1 MTKVTRLTIN
11 DGSGAQ
17 NRRIHLREISDDL
30 EAPLETVGQ
39 DLRTARLRRGDDLAA
54 ISRVLKIRRDHLEAL
69 EEDRLEALPGRA
81 YAVGFVRSYAEYLG
95 LDAAQCVERYKLEI
109 AGRSDNITPVHVIEE
124 DEHRRLPQG
133 WVIVAGV
140 VLLLLAYGAYRLVV
154 SADEMLTQP
163 VTPAPPQAAITK
175 KSVVATSP
183 VIPAA
188 NPTGITGSATPV
200 GPTGNTATIGNQPA
214 GAVPMTGAPTGTIA
228 GSVPPQ
234 QQVIANGTPR
244 PNTFA
249 QPNQATVLPG
259 PQVAALPPG
268 QIFGAQN
275 RNPRLILRVHV
286 ATRILVQGPKKA
298 VFINRTLKPGDTYQV
313 PNMVGLTLTTPNG
326 GAVELDLDGQAMGF
340 AGHDQQMTEAL
351 SLDPQSIVDRYNR
364 Q

>member
-39 DLRTARLRRGDDLAA
+39 DLRTARLRRGDDLASV
-54 ISRVLKIRRDHLEAL
+54 SRVLKIRRDHLEAL

-95 LDAAQCVERYKLEI
+95 LDPAQCVERYKLEI

-124 DEHRRLPQG
+124 NENRRLPQG

-140 VLLLLAYGAYRLVV
+140 VLVLLAYGAYRLVV

-163 VTPAPPQAAITK
+163 VTPAPPQAAVTK
-175 KSVVATSP
+175 KTAEAKLPPSYSADSSVVTGG
-183 VIPAA
+183 AA
-188 NPTGITGSATPV
+188 STTPMGANASNGAGPFGSV
-200 GPTGNTATIGNQPA
+200 SGTAEPGA
-214 GAVPMTGAPTGTIA
+214 GAPGSGPSAPT
-228 GSVPPQ
+228 Q
-234 QQVIANGTPR
+234 QQQMTSIVPTPGGV
-244 PNTFA
+244 A
-249 QPNQATVLPG
+249 QPPI
-259 PQVAALPPG
+259 QVVALPPG
-268 QIFGAQN
+268 QIYGAQN
-275 RNPRLILRVHV
+275 RNPRVILRLHSP
-286 ATRILVQGPKKA
+286 TRILVQGPKKA

-313 PNMVGLTLTTPNG
+313 PNMVGITLTTPNG

-340 AGHDQQMTEAL
+340 AGRDQQMTEAL

>member
-39 DLRTARLRRGDDLAA
+39 DLRTARLRRGDDLASV
-54 ISRVLKIRRDHLEAL
+54 SRILKIRREHLEAL

-163 VTPAPPQAAITK
+163 VTPAPPQAAVTK
-175 KSVVATSP
+175 KSVEAKPEVS
-183 VIPAA
+183 PAA
-188 NPTGITGSATPV
+188 NSPGAQMSTVPATPA
-200 GPTGNTATIGNQPA
+200 GNTATTVNQSPASPPTTAAAPA
-214 GAVPMTGAPTGTIA
+214 GVARPTQTPPNGTSALVPGGQAAVP
-228 GSVPPQ
+228 
-234 QQVIANGTPR
+234 
-244 PNTFA
+244 
-249 QPNQATVLPG
+249 PG

-268 QIFGAQN
+268 QVYGAQN
-275 RNPRLILRVHV
+275 RNPRVILRVHT

-340 AGHDQQMTEAL
+340 AGQEQQMTEAL

>member
-11 DGSGAQ
+11 DGSGTQ

-39 DLRTARLRRGDDLAA
+39 DLRTARLRRGDDLASV
-54 ISRVLKIRRDHLEAL
+54 SRVLKIRRDHLEAL

-124 DEHRRLPQG
+124 DETRRLPQG
-133 WVIVAGV
+133 WMIVAGV

-163 VTPAPPQAAITK
+163 VTPAPPQAAVAKRSADTK
-175 KSVVATSP
+175 PAIP
-183 VIPAA
+183 PAA
-188 NPTGITGSATPV
+188 NTTSAGETTSVAPVGGAPNSGIQTPGSRSAVNVPSTSVPGSASPMAPQQPV
-200 GPTGNTATIGNQPA
+200 TNGVAAPNATTQLPQ
-214 GAVPMTGAPTGTIA
+214 TT
-228 GSVPPQ
+228 VPPPVQ
-234 QQVIANGTPR
+234 M
-244 PNTFA
+244 
-249 QPNQATVLPG
+249 
-259 PQVAALPPG
+259 AALPPG
-268 QIFGAQN
+268 QTYGAQN
-275 RNPRLILRVHV
+275 RNPRVILRVHV

-313 PNMVGLTLTTPNG
+313 PNMVGITLTTPNG

-340 AGHDQQMTEAL
+340 AGRDQQMTEAL

-364 Q
+364 

>member
-17 NRRIHLREISDDL
+17 NRRIHLRDVADDL

-39 DLRTARLRRGDDLAA
+39 DLRSARLHRGDDLASV
-54 ISRVLKIRRDHLEAL
+54 SRILKIRRDHLEAL

-124 DEHRRLPQG
+124 DEARRLPQG

-140 VLLLLAYGAYRLVV
+140 VLVLLAYGAYRLVV

-163 VTPAPPQAAITK
+163 VTPPPPQAALTK
-175 KSVVATSP
+175 KNTAEVKTAASQTTSP
-183 VIPAA
+183 TETTA
-188 NPTGITGSATPV
+188 GGSASV
-200 GPTGNTATIGNQPA
+200 GPNGTTISQPFGAAPANSGATTTLGSGSPTPTQAGPATGTTSPTNGQTQPA
-214 GAVPMTGAPTGTIA
+214 SPPPTE
-228 GSVPPQ
+228 
-234 QQVIANGTPR
+234 
-244 PNTFA
+244 
-249 QPNQATVLPG
+249 
-259 PQVAALPPG
+259 VAALPPG
-268 QIFGAQN
+268 QIYGAQN
-275 RNPRLILRVHV
+275 REPRVILRAHA

-313 PNMVGLTLTTPNG
+313 PNMVGLTLTTPDG
-326 GAVELDLDGQAMGF
+326 GAIELDLDGQAMGF
-340 AGHDQQMTEAL
+340 AGRDQQMTEAL

>member
-11 DGSGAQ
+11 DGSGTQ

-39 DLRTARLRRGDDLAA
+39 DLRTARLRRGDDLASV
-54 ISRVLKIRRDHLEAL
+54 SRILKIRREHLEAL

-163 VTPAPPQAAITK
+163 VTPAPPQAAVTK
-175 KSVVATSP
+175 KSVEMETKSAVS
-183 VIPAA
+183 PAA
-188 NPTGITGSATPV
+188 NSSGVAGAAAPATTAGNSATIANQLPGTVGATGSAIGVVPS
-200 GPTGNTATIGNQPA
+200 PTQPPIG
-214 GAVPMTGAPTGTIA
+214 
-228 GSVPPQ
+228 
-234 QQVIANGTPR
+234 ANGTSS
-244 PNTFA
+244 FA
-249 QPNQATVLPG
+249 QPGQTVELPG

-268 QIFGAQN
+268 QVYGALN
-275 RNPRLILRVHV
+275 RNPRVILRVHV

-326 GAVELDLDGQAMGF
+326 GAIELDLDGQAMGF
-340 AGHDQQMTEAL
+340 AGREQQMTEAL